1 VWTLLAPSEPRAPAA
16 TGARVALAVALRER
30 NTWLLALCH
39 MCGFGMAIVI
49 GTWVTLYLADAFGL
63 PIAAAGLIGSLTL
76 VTGIAAR
83 ASGGVILERGMRPVR
98 LIRAGLALAVIGLT
112 MMALAP
118 ALPVAIVG
126 LVVTGLG
133 VGFPYAAVFN
143 GAAAS
148 VRTSPASAQA
158 IVGLGGLLTAIF
170 GPPLVGTLLDATGD
184 FAAGFLTL
192 AAIVVAVLVLT
203 SLIRPFDLA
212 ATDLATTDGGDA
224 SAFL

>member
-1 VWTLLAPSEPRAPAA
+1 
-16 TGARVALAVALRER
+16 
-30 NTWLLALCH
+30 
-39 MCGFGMAIVI
+39 
-49 GTWVTLYLADAFGL
+49 
-63 PIAAAGLIGSLTL
+63 
-76 VTGIAAR
+76 
-83 ASGGVILERGMRPVR
+83 
-98 LIRAGLALAVIGLT
+98 VIGLT

-158 IVGLGGLLTAIF
+158 IVGWGGLLTAIF

-184 FAAGFLTL
+184 FAAGFLVF

-212 ATDLATTDGGDA
+212 ATDLAATDLATTDAGVA
-224 SAFL
+224 SVSL